1 MEEYAI
7 ILLPLFLVWTG
18 KHREARDGGGP
29 MAGTRDDENRGVA
42 MKTRATLLGFVVVI
56 GLSIALPP
64 SLQAFSVGEIVI
76 QSSRGMPFLAEIPLL
91 LEAQERTRG
100 VTATLGDARE
110 YRTEGLTRAAIIDS
124 LGVKVIS
131 GARDIIS
138 IASNKPIQEPVFD
151 VLLLVRVGQ
160 VTIVKMYHIV
170 LPAPPLPP
178 ALQAANSPS
187 AAPSLAPPRNTP
199 PKVPTA
205 AWMQRLP
212 ERYGPIE
219 PGATLYSVVEGLGVP
234 KDLFWQMIVLLWRAN
249 KQDFSGGNLHG
260 LRTGMF
266 LTIPA
271 DLADNFATLNRTEA
285 QRIIAEEWDNW
296 QALRQAAGGQQRV
309 ALAREEA
316 AGVTRKVATS
326 NDKDLAASEKY
337 PVLKEKSSTPPE
349 TLATASS
356 KTLVAGADIAAVT
369 KGKVVSSPAVVLS
382 PRKAGR
388 AAEATELR
396 SVLQG
401 IEELLAR
408 RLPQTEGVSEVTSF
422 VSTAEL
428 QTALKGL
435 EERLVLR
442 LHESVAQAP
451 VPQQQLQPLSS
462 APVAAQG
469 SSVLEKWLPTNS
481 MIYVLAV
488 ENVLLLLLAIGILW
502 RWYRSRA

>member
-1 MEEYAI
+1 
-7 ILLPLFLVWTG
+7 
-18 KHREARDGGGP
+18 
-29 MAGTRDDENRGVA
+29 

-64 SLQAFSVGEIVI
+64 SPQALSVGEIGI

-91 LEAQERTRG
+91 LEAPERAKG
-100 VTATLGDARE
+100 ISATLGDERE
-110 YRTEGLTRAAIIDS
+110 YRTEGLTRAAVIDS
-124 LGVKVIS
+124 LEVRVIP
-131 GARDIIS
+131 GARDVIS
-138 IASNKPIQEPVFD
+138 IASSKPIQEPAFD
-151 VLLLVRVGQ
+151 VLLLVRVGH
-160 VTIVKMYHIV
+160 VTIVKTYHIV
-170 LPAPPLPP
+170 LPPPPSLPAPRAASAPAGAPPSESPRTAVALSP
-178 ALQAANSPS
+178 AQPRKALSK
-187 AAPSLAPPRNTP
+187 APP
-199 PKVPTA
+199 A

-219 PGATLYSVVEGLGVP
+219 PGATLYSVVDGLGVP
-234 KDLFWQMIVLLWRAN
+234 KDLLWQMIVLLWQAN
-249 KQDFSGGNLHG
+249 KQDFSSGNLHG
-260 LRTGMF
+260 IRTGKF
-266 LTIPA
+266 LTIPS
-271 DLADNFATLNRTEA
+271 DLADNLATLNRTEA

-296 QALRQAAGGQQRV
+296 QALRQATGGQQRV

-316 AGVTRKVATS
+316 AVVTREVATS
-326 NDKDLAASEKY
+326 NDKEPAASEKHS
-337 PVLKEKSSTPPE
+337 VLKEKSSTPPE
-349 TLATASS
+349 LLSTPSG

-369 KGKVVSSPAVVLS
+369 KGKVVASPAVVLS
-382 PRKAGR
+382 PRKAGG

-408 RLPQTEGVSEVTSF
+408 RLPQTESASEVTSF

-435 EERLVLR
+435 EERLVQR
-442 LHESVAQAP
+442 LHESVERAT
-451 VPQQQLQPLSS
+451 VQQQPFPPLSPAS
-462 APVAAQG
+462 LAVPG

-488 ENVLLLLLAIGILW
+488 ENALLLLLAIGILW